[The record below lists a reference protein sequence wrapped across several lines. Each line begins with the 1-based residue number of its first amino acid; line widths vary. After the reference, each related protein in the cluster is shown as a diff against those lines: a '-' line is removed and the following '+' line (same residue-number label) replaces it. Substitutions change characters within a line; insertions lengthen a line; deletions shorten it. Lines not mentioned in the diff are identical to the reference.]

1 MQFASIYNNTLPY
14 FHNSPIKVL
23 EFCRNAFALTD
34 NQIVFTFKT
43 LSCKHRNSVKIAYFI
58 DKKNFIEV

>member
-1 MQFASIYNNTLPY
+1 MQFASIYNKTLPY

-23 EFCRNAFALTD
+23 EFCRNAFALID

-43 LSCKHRNSVKIAYFI
+43 LPCKRRISVKTA
-58 DKKNFIEV
+58 

>member
-23 EFCRNAFALTD
+23 EFCRNALAFTD
-34 NQIVFTFKT
+34 NQRVFTFKA
-43 LSCKHRNSVKIAYFI
+43 SPYKRRNSVKTAYFI
-58 DKKNFIEV
+58 DKRNAIKM

>member
-1 MQFASIYNNTLPY
+1 MQFASIYNKTLPY

-23 EFCRNAFALTD
+23 EFCCNASALID

-43 LSCKHRNSVKIAYFI
+43 LPCKRRNSVKTAYFI
-58 DKKNFIEV
+58 DKKNITKV

>member
-23 EFCRNAFALTD
+23 EFCRNALAFTD
-34 NQIVFTFKT
+34 NQRVFTFKA
-43 LSCKHRNSVKIAYFI
+43 SPYKRRNSVKTAYFI
-58 DKKNFIEV
+58 DKRNAIKV